1 MSDASLSKFDRGL
14 NYGDGFFTT
23 MLVQS
28 GEVKLWDYHQQ
39 RLQGAQQQLAFPH
52 LDFVQIKQ
60 QADRLAS
67 DKNHAVLKIVVTRGE
82 GGRGYGLPELV
93 QPNILMTLSD
103 FPESYLSLRDKGITL
118 GIAKQRLASGSAF
131 STIKTLNRLEQVQLK
146 READLAELS
155 DLVCCDIFDRVVEG
169 VASNLFWV
177 KDKVI
182 YTSDLD
188 GAGVAGVQRQFL
200 LDNVK
205 HSPYQIQLGKFKIE
219 DVVAADEIFVSNSVL
234 QFAPV
239 NTFNERNYERFPVC
253 RWFQNLVKN
262 AS

>member
-1 MSDASLSKFDRGL
+1 MLDANLSTLDRGL

-28 GEVKLWDYHQQ
+28 GELTLWDYHLK
-39 RLQGAQQQLAFPH
+39 RLQRAQQQLGFPS
-52 LDFVQIKQ
+52 LDFVTIKRD
-60 QADRLAS
+60 ADKHAS
-67 DKNHAVLKIVVTRGE
+67 KANNAVLKVTITRGE
-82 GGRGYGLPELV
+82 GGRGYGLPECV
-93 QPNILMTLSD
+93 KPSVFMSISE
-103 FPESYLSLRDKGITL
+103 FPQNYVNFRDSGITL
-118 GIAKQRLASGSAF
+118 GIATQRLASGSAF
-131 STIKTLNRLEQVQLK
+131 SSIKTLNRLEQVLLK
-146 READLAELS
+146 READSSGVA
-155 DLVCCDIFDRVVEG
+155 DLVCCDIFDQVVEG

-177 KDKVI
+177 KGKVI